1 MVPVVFEAEPVALFP
16 RSKGGGGFSL
26 SSGAGTQ
33 LEGLP
38 PRPDAGF
45 IGRDETLLAL
55 DRAFD
60 DHAIVL
66 LHAYAGSGKTT
77 AAAEFARWYRETG
90 GIEGPVLFASFDRY
104 QPLARVLDQFG
115 QAFSKMLER
124 TGGQWLALDDAA
136 RRRMALQIMRQ
147 VPLLWIWD
155 NVEPVAAFPK
165 GSASKWSAQEQRE
178 LADFLRAA
186 RETKAKFLLT
196 SRRDEYDWLGDL
208 PARIAVQ
215 PMPFQER
222 LELARVLAAKHGRRL
237 TDVEDWRPL
246 LEFTQGNPLAIT
258 ILVGQALRD
267 GLRTRE
273 QVHAFVARLR
283 AGEAV
288 FHDEVAQG
296 RTRSLA
302 ASLNYGFE
310 HAFNKEERRQL
321 ALLHLFRS
329 FVQATSMVQMAG
341 LSREAGAQLL
351 DRAAEVGLLTTY
363 GGGAYSVHPA
373 LPWFFRKFFEQLSIE
388 EQETAVRAY
397 IEAVGSMGTYYHQQY
412 TEGNREV
419 ISALKAEELNLLHA
433 WSLGRQHGLW
443 SRVISIMQGL
453 RVLYDHTGRRAEWA
467 RLVAESRSDF
477 VDPVTDGPIPGREVE
492 WSLIIDYQA
501 RLARES
507 RRWEQAVRLLRK
519 KVDWSRRRRAQSPD
533 RNSSRTLAA
542 SLHELAQAQREMD
555 DPESIEAYRESF
567 ELANEIDDRAGA
579 ATAAFGL
586 GHAYESLPAIHDPDE
601 AEGWYQKSLELTPE
615 GDRMY
620 KASSLAQLGFI
631 AHERFKEGRAGGRP
645 QTELLRY
652 LNDAMRRYHEAM
664 EMTPK
669 DAIIQ
674 VSAIHNQLGNLYYD
688 AGEVA
693 RALRHYRESIRM
705 TETAGDLYGAAK
717 ARFNV
722 AVVLEGAGRT
732 ADARQYAE
740 AALRGFKIYGDDTA
754 DEFQRTL
761 PAVSPA
767 RQSWRLR
774 RLTAYQ
780 PKCEEE
786 IPMMMKKRK
795 YQRCISAIRRL
806 AGAIFVTAVIGTPAA
821 QAQTLN
827 TLANFNGANGAYP
840 EQVGSLV
847 QGTDLNFYGVTE
859 EGGAGSNCGLAAGC
873 GTVFSM
879 APSGA
884 LTTLYSFCVQAGC
897 PDGAYPQGGLTQGS
911 DGNFY
916 GTTAGTT
923 SCCGNGPDYGTVFK
937 ITPGGV
943 LTTLHS
949 FGGSDGAYPS
959 GTLVQATNGI
969 LYGTTTEGGTFSC
982 AIYVG
987 CGTVFRIT
995 TAGKFKSLFSFNG
1008 ATGAYPRG
1016 GLIEVKGKLYG
1027 AAQTGG
1033 TSANCNSLGY
1043 PTDGCGTIFSISTGG
1058 AFAVLHDFDGYDG
1071 LQPPNALVLG
1081 SNGSLYGATYSGG
1094 GCFGNADGCGTVF
1107 RITTAGSL
1115 TSLLDFNNDGAN
1127 PAGTLIQASDGNFYG
1142 VTDGAGHNST
1152 GGGVCGSAGYGTI
1165 FKITPSGVLTTLYT
1179 FSGASD
1185 GGCPDGGLIEGSDGN
1200 LYGTTYVGGASN
1212 LGTVF
1217 SLSVGL

>member
-1 MVPVVFEAEPVALFP
+1 MLLLFAALLRFEISREALRFGLGHKRIIVLMPLLRLRQFAEGESRYRVVAEFENGGVRRSADSRFDLQLTAQDHEDIRWYVEDFLQYPMDPAPAIAARIEGRMAAIGAELFGKALGNTPVWQEARHDLSGTRIEIETTVRDATALPWELMRDPEADVPLALRARAFVRATHDAVQRPKLLQSAGGPIRILLVICRPRGRADVPFRSVARRMLEGLRGSDAVRLTVLRPPTFERLAHVLREAHDSGEPYHLVHFDGHGVWSEHGYLEFENQILDGNRQLVGGPALGNLLAETGVGALVLNACQSAYAEPPSQPVTVAPDNPRQETRAYGSLAQEVMDAGTAGVVAMRYSVFVDTAAQFMAKLYERLTQGDALGEAASFARKQLHAQPLRGIAFDPRPLQDWMVPVVFEAEPVALFP
-16 RSKGGGGFSL
+16 RRKGGTGFSL
-26 SSGAGTQ
+26 SPGAGAQ

-38 PRPDAGF
+38 RRPDAGF

-90 GIEGPVLFASFDRY
+90 GIEGPVLFTSSEHYR
-104 QPLARVLDQFG
+104 PLLTVLNDLAGAVGVAQDWF
-115 QAFSKMLER
+115 
-124 TGGQWLALDDAA
+124 ALDEAK
-136 RRRMALQIMRQ
+136 RRGSALQLLRQ
-147 VPLLWIWD
+147 RSVRGIWD
-155 NVEPVAAFPK
+155 NVEPVAGFPK
-165 GSASKWSAQEQRE
+165 GSESAWSAEEQRE
-178 LADFLRAA
+178 LAVFLRAA

-196 SRRDEYDWLGDL
+196 SRRDEHDWLGDL
-208 PARIAVQ
+208 PARVAVP

-674 VSAIHNQLGNLYYD
+674 VSA
-688 AGEVA
+688 
-693 RALRHYRESIRM
+693 S
-705 TETAGDLYGAAK
+705 
-717 ARFNV
+717 
-722 AVVLEGAGRT
+722 
-732 ADARQYAE
+732 
-740 AALRGFKIYGDDTA
+740 
-754 DEFQRTL
+754 
-761 PAVSPA
+761 
-767 RQSWRLR
+767 
-774 RLTAYQ
+774 
-780 PKCEEE
+780 
-786 IPMMMKKRK
+786 
-795 YQRCISAIRRL
+795 
-806 AGAIFVTAVIGTPAA
+806 
-821 QAQTLN
+821 
-827 TLANFNGANGAYP
+827 
-840 EQVGSLV
+840 
-847 QGTDLNFYGVTE
+847 
-859 EGGAGSNCGLAAGC
+859 
-873 GTVFSM
+873 
-879 APSGA
+879 
-884 LTTLYSFCVQAGC
+884 
-897 PDGAYPQGGLTQGS
+897 
-911 DGNFY
+911 
-916 GTTAGTT
+916 
-923 SCCGNGPDYGTVFK
+923 
-937 ITPGGV
+937 
-943 LTTLHS
+943 
-949 FGGSDGAYPS
+949 
-959 GTLVQATNGI
+959 
-969 LYGTTTEGGTFSC
+969 
-982 AIYVG
+982 
-987 CGTVFRIT
+987 
-995 TAGKFKSLFSFNG
+995 
-1008 ATGAYPRG
+1008 
-1016 GLIEVKGKLYG
+1016 
-1027 AAQTGG
+1027 
-1033 TSANCNSLGY
+1033 
-1043 PTDGCGTIFSISTGG
+1043 
-1058 AFAVLHDFDGYDG
+1058 
-1071 LQPPNALVLG
+1071 
-1081 SNGSLYGATYSGG
+1081 
-1094 GCFGNADGCGTVF
+1094 
-1107 RITTAGSL
+1107 
-1115 TSLLDFNNDGAN
+1115 
-1127 PAGTLIQASDGNFYG
+1127 
-1142 VTDGAGHNST
+1142 
-1152 GGGVCGSAGYGTI
+1152 
-1165 FKITPSGVLTTLYT
+1165 
-1179 FSGASD
+1179 
-1185 GGCPDGGLIEGSDGN
+1185 
-1200 LYGTTYVGGASN
+1200 
-1212 LGTVF
+1212 
-1217 SLSVGL
+1217 